1 MDKVFKIGIFGLA
14 ANEQNTL
21 ASIFKLAASNSRK
34 YQIVNS
40 TEMDQSDIALVD
52 HDDANAISEWQNFS
66 VDHSQIPVVFVTKTT
81 PEIVETNQ
89 VYLRRPL
96 TLKRVLETL
105 DTMIIDVY
113 QYIPGVVIDDEEILE
128 EETNATLLG
137 AAKNLKQNF
146 GTKALVVDD
155 SLAVRKSMDLLLGQY
170 GIEIEFAETGE
181 EALEYIQDNLCDII
195 FLDLILP
202 GIDGYKV
209 CKEIKAN
216 KDSKHIPIIML
227 TGKDSYFDK
236 IKGTMAG
243 ASVYLTKPVEQEQLK
258 KVINEYLPNLN

>member
-52 HDDANAISEWQNFS
+52 HDDANAISEWHNFS

-81 PEIVETNQ
+81 PEAADSTE

-105 DTMIIDVY
+105 DQVVIDVY
-113 QYIPGVVIDDEEILE
+113 QYIPGVVIDDEEII
-128 EETNATLLG
+128 EETNTTFSS
-137 AAKNLKQNF
+137 AAKNHKQNL
-146 GTKALVVDD
+146 GVKALVVDD

-209 CKEIKAN
+209 CKDIKSN

-227 TGKDSYFDK
+227 TGKGSYFDK

-258 KVINEYLPNLN
+258 DVINEYLPNLN

>member
-1 MDKVFKIGIFGLA
+1 M
-14 ANEQNTL
+14 
-21 ASIFKLAASNSRK
+21 AASNSRK
-34 YQIVNS
+34 YQIVNP
-40 TEMDQSDIALVD
+40 TERDTSDIALVD
-52 HDDANAISEWQNFS
+52 HDDKDAINEWRNFS
-66 VDHSQIPVVFVTKTT
+66 SNNSQIPVVFVTKTT
-81 PEIVETNQ
+81 PEEAISTE

-105 DTMIIDVY
+105 DQMVVDVY
-113 QYIPGVVIDDEEILE
+113 QYIPGVVIDDEEIV
-128 EETNATLLG
+128 EETNTTLFSG
-137 AAKNLKQNF
+137 AAKNHKQNL
-146 GTKALVVDD
+146 GVKALVVDD

-181 EALEYIQDNLCDII
+181 EALEYIQESLCDII

-216 KDSKHIPIIML
+216 KEAKHIPIIML
-227 TGKDSYFDK
+227 TGKNSYFDK

-243 ASVYLTKPVEQEQLK
+243 ANVYLTKPVEQEQLK
-258 KVINEYLPNLN
+258 KVINEYLPDLN